1 LAEQEVIKKFID
13 NLEFDMSEYLDDIE
27 VSENQNK
34 LIEEA
39 SSIMKE
45 NIVGEVKKYG
55 GNLKKNAEKFENF
68 IKEAEKRIEEDYKDF
83 QKELSQMFK
92 DYAKKLRKL
101 IEKSCIA
108 IIPVK
113 EMPWVDI
120 LFRSTPRITI
130 ENKKANLTEDGIAFY
145 GEIKCV
151 ISRTTIYGKMKDAEP
166 LFAPLM
172 GDIDLG
178 GYKLDESQK
187 SPKSQIHSYINA
199 VIDTLDASTTR
210 LQLAKYHEGYQ
221 RHGEPICD
229 FLMNKKDLLDI
240 MNKIRSG
247 LESSRIKSNIAVCG
261 ISIPLTNDGTSLIL
275 VADDGAK
282 NDTDRYV
289 RCFESFLNFSAA
301 CCEAPKAEVPS
312 QQPGGIRSPGGQE
325 MKEWTAEEL
334 AAQSQQRG
342 GGVPPGMEV
351 WTEEELQ
358 KASKERGAGI
368 PEGMEVWTE
377 DELQELSR
385 KRQGGLDIP
394 EWTADDEM
402 PECQKCG
409 YSLRKG
415 WSECPICG
423 TLVGAEGTPTH
434 ASSPESET
442 DEIKEEEGEE
452 IEKKESSETHDSSE
466 DNDSNIDENK
476 LL

>member
-1 LAEQEVIKKFID
+1 MAEVFKKFID
-13 NLEFDMSEYLDDIE
+13 NLEFDPSEYLDIE
-27 VSENQNK
+27 VSDTQNK

-39 SSIMKE
+39 SAIMEK
-45 NIVGEVKKYG
+45 NIVGEVKKFG
-55 GNLKKNAEKFENF
+55 GNLKKNEEKFEDF
-68 IKEAEKRIEEDYKDF
+68 IKEAEKQIEGDYKDF

-92 DYAKKLRKL
+92 DYTKKLRKL

-120 LFRSTPRITI
+120 IFRSTPRITI
-130 ENKKANLTEDGIAFY
+130 ENKKANLTEDGIAYY

-151 ISRTTIYGKMKDAEP
+151 ISRTTIYGKMKDVDP

-172 GDIDLG
+172 GELDLG

-187 SPKSQIHSYINA
+187 GPKSHIHSYVNA
-199 VIDTLDASTTR
+199 VIDTLDASTTSV
-210 LQLAKYHEGYQ
+210 QLAKYHEGYQ

-229 FLMNKKDLLDI
+229 FLMNKKDLLEV
-240 MNKIRSG
+240 MQKVRSG
-247 LESSRIKSNIAVCG
+247 LESSRIKSDIAVCG
-261 ISIPLTNDGTSLIL
+261 ISIPLTNDGTSIVL

-282 NDTDRYV
+282 NDTGRYV
-289 RCFESFLNFSAA
+289 RCFEAFLNFSAA
-301 CCEAPKAEVPS
+301 CCEAPATTKAEVPS
-312 QQPGGIRSPGGQE
+312 QQPGGVRTPGGQE
-325 MKEWTAEEL
+325 MKVWTAEEL

-342 GGVPPGMEV
+342 GGVPSGMEE

-358 KASKERGAGI
+358 NAAKERGTGI

-377 DELQELSR
+377 EDLQELSR

-394 EWTADDEM
+394 EWTPDDEL

-423 TLVGAEGTPTH
+423 TLVGAEGTPT
-434 ASSPESET
+434 STTSPESET
-442 DEIKEEEGEE
+442 DEIKEEEEEE
-452 IEKKESSETHDSSE
+452 IEEEEAPNKRESSEND
-466 DNDSNIDENK
+466 DSNVDENK